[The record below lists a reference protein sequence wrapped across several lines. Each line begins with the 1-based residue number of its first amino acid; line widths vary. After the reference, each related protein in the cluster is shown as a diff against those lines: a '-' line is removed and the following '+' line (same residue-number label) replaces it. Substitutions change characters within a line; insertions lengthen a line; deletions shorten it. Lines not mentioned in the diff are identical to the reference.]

1 MKVLFFITL
10 LIPGVSSGQVT
21 SKTLNCDC
29 LVGFSSTQTCR
40 EPAKV
45 PFSIKF
51 SGQTA
56 VMRMREHN
64 FRLSFDYAYV
74 DPDGVRSSVYVKKGE
89 VTVSTTFP
97 VARNFV
103 IVSTDTGQQEI
114 TSAFCRE

>member
-1 MKVLFFITL
+1 MMI
-10 LIPGVSSGQVT
+10 LIPSVSAGQVT

-29 LVGFSSTQTCR
+29 LVGFSSTPTCNK
-40 EPAKV
+40 PAKV

-56 VMRMREHN
+56 TMKMRGHDY
-64 FRLSFDYAYV
+64 RLSFDGAYV
-74 DPDGVRSSVYVKKGE
+74 DPDGVRNSVYVKKGE

-97 VARNFV
+97 IARNFV
-103 IVSTDTGQQEI
+103 IVLTYPDQKEI